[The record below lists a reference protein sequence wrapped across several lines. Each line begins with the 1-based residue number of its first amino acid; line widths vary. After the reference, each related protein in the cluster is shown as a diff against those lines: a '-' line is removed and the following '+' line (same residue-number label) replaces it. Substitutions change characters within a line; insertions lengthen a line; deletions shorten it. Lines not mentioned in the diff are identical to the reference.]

1 MARALRP
8 GLLGAG
14 LLALGCGCAAPGRAG
29 AQEVPWQ
36 VVAATQGVLPPAR
49 RVLTLE
55 ASEVTEGPAHVSAAS
70 GLVRAGA
77 WIHVV
82 ADDSLFLAT
91 FPAEG
96 EAPGRLLRLFPGTL
110 PAAPKERKALKPDLE
125 ALCLLE
131 GVPEAPHG
139 AVLAVP
145 SGSTP
150 ERRRGALVP
159 LEADGALGGPV
170 REVDF
175 APLYARLAQE
185 LGELNVEG
193 AALTGGRLWLLNRG
207 NGDKGQDA
215 VVVLDAGAVLRALG
229 AGQPP
234 SAGSV
239 LSVRRWRLGRVGSV
253 PLSFSDAAP
262 LPDGRLVFTAAAEA
276 SQSSYLDGEVVG
288 SALGVLSPEGQ
299 PLLLK
304 HVKTKAKLEGVAAW
318 PTPEGLHLLL
328 VSDADDPT
336 VAAPLFETLL
346 RDTGAR

>member
-1 MARALRP
+1 MVKSLGP
-8 GLLGAG
+8 GLLGAV
-14 LLALGCGCAAPGRAG
+14 LLALGGGCAASGRAG
-29 AQEVPWQ
+29 AQEFPGQ
-36 VVAATQGVLPPAR
+36 VVAATQGVLPAPR

-55 ASEVTEGPAHVSAAS
+55 SSEVAEGPAYVSAAS
-70 GLVRAGA
+70 GLVRAGQ
-77 WIHVV
+77 WIHAV

-110 PAAPKERKALKPDLE
+110 PADPKERKALKPDLE

-131 GVPEAPHG
+131 GVTEAPHG

-150 ERRRGALVP
+150 ARRRGALVP

-175 APLYARLAQE
+175 TPLYARLARE

-193 AALTGGRLWLLNRG
+193 AALTGSRLWLLNRG

-215 VVVLDAGAVLRALG
+215 VVALDARRVLRALG

-234 SAGSV
+234 PADSV
-239 LSVRRWRLGRVGSV
+239 LTVRRWKLGRVGSV

-288 SALGVLSPEGQ
+288 SALGVLSPEGE

-304 HVKTKAKLEGVAAW
+304 HVMTKVKLEGVAAW

-346 RDTGAR
+346 LDTGAP

>member
-1 MARALRP
+1 MAKPLGT
-8 GLLGAG
+8 GLLGAV
-14 LLALGCGCAAPGRAG
+14 LLALGCGCAASGRAG
-29 AQEVPWQ
+29 VQAFPGQ
-36 VVAATQGVLPPAR
+36 VAAATQGVLPAPR

-55 ASEVTEGPAHVSAAS
+55 ASEETEGPAHVSAAS
-70 GLVRAGA
+70 GLVRAGQ

-175 APLYARLAQE
+175 TPLYARLARE

-193 AALTGGRLWLLNRG
+193 AALAGSRLWLLNRG

-215 VVVLDAGAVLRALG
+215 VVALDAGAVLRALG

-234 SAGSV
+234 PADSV
-239 LSVRRWRLGRVGSV
+239 LTVRRWKLGRVGTV

-276 SQSSYLDGEVVG
+276 SQGSYLDGEVVG
-288 SALGVLSPEGQ
+288 SALGVLSPEGE

-304 HVKTKAKLEGVAAW
+304 HVKTKVKLEGVAAW

-346 RDTGAR
+346 LDTEAR

>member
-1 MARALRP
+1 M
-8 GLLGAG
+8 
-14 LLALGCGCAAPGRAG
+14 
-29 AQEVPWQ
+29 
-36 VVAATQGVLPPAR
+36 LPPPR
-49 RVLTLE
+49 RLLTLE
-55 ASEVTEGPAHVSAAS
+55 APEAPGRLAQVSSAS
-70 GLVRAGA
+70 GIVRAGR

-96 EAPGRLLRLFPGTL
+96 DAPGRLVRLFPGSL
-110 PAAPKERKALKPDLE
+110 PEETKARKALKPDLE

-150 ERRRGALVP
+150 ERRKGALVP
-159 LEADGALGGPV
+159 LEADGGLGGPV

-175 APLYARLAQE
+175 APLYARLSRE
-185 LGELNVEG
+185 LGAVNVEG
-193 AALTGGRLWLLNRG
+193 AALTAGRLWLLNRG
-207 NGDKGQDA
+207 NEEGGHDA
-215 VVVLDAGAVLRALG
+215 VVELEAGLVLRALG
-229 AGQPP
+229 AGAPLP
-234 SAGSV
+234 AEGV
-239 LSVRRWRLGRVGSV
+239 LSVRRWKLGRVGAV
-253 PLSFSDAAP
+253 PLSFTDAAP

-276 SQSSYLDGEVVG
+276 TQSSYLDGEVVG
-288 SALGVLSPEGQ
+288 SALGVLSPEGR

-304 HVKTKAKLEGVAAW
+304 HVTTKVKLEGVAAW
-318 PTPEGLHLLL
+318 PVPEGIHLLL

-346 RDTGAR
+346 VDANPG

>member
-1 MARALRP
+1 ML
-8 GLLGAG
+8 
-14 LLALGCGCAAPGRAG
+14 CGCAVSGRPG
-29 AQEVPWQ
+29 AQAFSPQ
-36 VVAATQGVLPPAR
+36 VVAATQGVLPSPR

-55 ASEVTEGPAHVSAAS
+55 APDAPGRPAHVSSAS
-70 GLVRAGA
+70 GIVRAGH

-96 EAPGRLLRLFPGTL
+96 DAPGRLVRLFPGTL
-110 PAAPKERKALKPDLE
+110 PEAPKARKALKPDLE

-159 LEADGALGGPV
+159 LEADGGLGTRV

-175 APLYARLAQE
+175 APLYARLARE
-185 LGELNVEG
+185 LGTVNVEG
-193 AALTGGRLWLLNRG
+193 AALTGGRLWLFNRG
-207 NGDKGQDA
+207 NDGEGQDA
-215 VVVLDAGAVLRALG
+215 VVALDAGWVLRALG
-229 AGQPP
+229 AGTPLP
-234 SAGSV
+234 AEGV
-239 LSVRRWRLGRVGSV
+239 LTVRRWKLGRVGSV
-253 PLSFSDAAP
+253 PLSFTDAAP

-276 SQSSYLDGEVVG
+276 TQNAFLDGEVVG
-288 SALGVLSPEGQ
+288 SALGVLSPEGK

-304 HVKTKAKLEGVAAW
+304 HVTAKVKLEGVAAW
-318 PTPEGLHLLL
+318 PAPGGIHLLL
-328 VSDADDPT
+328 VSDADDPS

-346 RDTGAR
+346 TDANPG